1 MLLTPISM
9 FVFCLLHKNEY
20 CISPFIYVIDSYLL
34 FCFIIVMIV
43 MIKMI
48 EEIKVMIMMMIMTMV
63 VVVVVVMMILM
74 IMVVVQH
81 YKTVKSQSL

>member
-20 CISPFIYVIDSYLL
+20 CISPFIYVIDSYVL

-48 EEIKVMIMMMIMTMV
+48 EMIKMMIMMMMMMTMV

-81 YKTVKSQSL
+81 YKTFKC